1 METLI
6 GLEKARGLGAPRTAE
21 ERVAAHYGID
31 VNEARRWLAIHP
43 ESELL
48 PERGAG
54 FARVTA
60 AGRPSYL
67 GQLAEVAVGF
77 TLKITN
83 APLEAVL
90 WNANFAE
97 RTFDYDPLADS
108 GWLGIDEVWEYP
120 SDPLGCTTLRIW
132 ALDADNN
139 ILFDVYNLGP
149 IEDGKDYTYDCSTGV
164 LYEAIPALSLWPLA
178 IIGGVVVGVLGI
190 GVVMAS
196 AMAKG

>member
-1 METLI
+1 M
-6 GLEKARGLGAPRTAE
+6 
-21 ERVAAHYGID
+21 
-31 VNEARRWLAIHP
+31 
-43 ESELL
+43 
-48 PERGAG
+48 
-54 FARVTA
+54 
-60 AGRPSYL
+60 
-67 GQLAEVAVGF
+67 GF
-77 TLKITN
+77 TLRIEN
-83 APLEAVL
+83 APPEAVL

-120 SDPLGCTTLRIW
+120 SDPLGCATLRIW

-139 ILFDVYNLGP
+139 ILFDVRNLGP
-149 IEDGKDYTYDCSTGV
+149 VDDGKDYIYDCSTGV
-164 LYEAIPALSLWPLA
+164 LYEAAVSMLLPLA

>member
-1 METLI
+1 M
-6 GLEKARGLGAPRTAE
+6 
-21 ERVAAHYGID
+21 
-31 VNEARRWLAIHP
+31 
-43 ESELL
+43 
-48 PERGAG
+48 
-54 FARVTA
+54 
-60 AGRPSYL
+60 
-67 GQLAEVAVGF
+67 GF
-77 TLKITN
+77 TLRIEN
-83 APLEAVL
+83 APPEAVL

-97 RTFDYDPLADS
+97 HAFDYDPIADS
-108 GWLGIDEVWEYP
+108 GWLGIGEVWEYP
-120 SDPLGCTTLRIW
+120 SDPLGCTTLHIW

-164 LYEAIPALSLWPLA
+164 LYETIPALSLWPLA